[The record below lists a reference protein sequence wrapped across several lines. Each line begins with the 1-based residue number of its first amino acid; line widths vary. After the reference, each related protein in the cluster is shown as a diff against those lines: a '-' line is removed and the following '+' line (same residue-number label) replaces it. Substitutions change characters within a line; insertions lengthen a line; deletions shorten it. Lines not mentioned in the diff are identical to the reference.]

1 MARTEKIPSLANY
14 QIPLALSF
22 DDVLLVPQRSTV
34 ISRADVDL
42 TTRIAPAFVLRFPV
56 LSINMDT
63 VTGVEMAKTIA
74 RFGGMGFLPRFD
86 PPQAQAE
93 KVVKVKKAGY
103 LVGGAVGCRDGF
115 LERAELLV
123 KAGVDMLTLD
133 VAHGHMIKAIA
144 ATKILKRTFPKVALS
159 SGVVGTHDG
168 AYDLLKAG
176 ADAVR
181 VGVGPGTICTT
192 REIAGSGVP
201 QITAVMEAARAAKR
215 FKNKFVIADG
225 GTKNPGD
232 IVKALAAGAHAV
244 FVGSQ
249 LAGTDEAPG
258 RIVKKNGKSYKR
270 YDASTSETEKKNH
283 LKKNGE
289 QRPDHYALHIEGVE
303 ALVPYKGPV
312 EKVLQRLEAGI
323 RSGFSYSNA
332 HNIKELHKN
341 ARFIRITAAGR
352 RESGAHDV
360 EAL

>member
-1 MARTEKIPSLANY
+1 MKK

-22 DDVLLVPQRSTV
+22 DDVLLVPQKSTV
-34 ISRADVDL
+34 ISRADVNL
-42 TTRIAPAFVLRFPV
+42 TTSIAPEIEIHFPV

-63 VTGVEMAKTIA
+63 VTGVEMAIA
-74 RFGGMGFLPRFD
+74 IAEYGGMGFMPRFD
-86 PPQAQAE
+86 SPTVQAN
-93 KVVKVKKAGY
+93 KVAFVKKRNL
-103 LVGGAVGCRDGF
+103 LVGAAVGCREGF
-115 LERAELLV
+115 MERAEKLV

-144 ATKILKRTFPKVALS
+144 ATKLLKQTSPDIPLS
-159 SGVVGTHDG
+159 SGVIGTYEG
-168 AYDLLKAG
+168 AYDLFKAG

-201 QITAVMEAARAAKR
+201 QITAVMEAARAAKL
-215 FKNKFVIADG
+215 FKNKYVIADG
-225 GTKNPGD
+225 GTKNSGD

-258 RIVKKNGKSYKR
+258 KTIKKDGKLYKR

-283 LKKNGE
+283 LKENGE
-289 QRPDHYALHIEGVE
+289 KRPEHYVLHIEGVE

-312 EKVLQRLEAGI
+312 EGVLRKLEAGI
-323 RSGFSYSNA
+323 RSGFSYCNA
-332 HNIKELHKN
+332 HNIDKLHKN
-341 ARFIRITAAGR
+341 ARFLRITAAGK

-360 EAL
+360 ELI